1 MQVEAAAA
9 SGAVQRFTHKVQ
21 PRASLELEGRFHLG
35 QGKPA
40 AGGLRLPPAARGKP
54 LEPPVLGGV
63 GKLLPA
69 ACGQGVGG
77 GIRQGGGSPEGAAKL
92 AVQKPQPERRRR
104 VLGKQRCTRRKQGG
118 KLCLR
123 HSGEEIQLHRRVL
136 RAAPGG
142 KQAGQLHDADA
153 GKPVVGE
160 LHLAHLLGE
169 HPVAVQQAG
178 GGLGADARKALVR
191 LCALQSGQAGVK
203 GAHLPAAVGGKAG
216 AEAVRAELR
225 PGGAA
230 HGADNGICPQ
240 AFGAALGVR
249 KLHGVAALALPQGA
263 YRAAGAQLYLVP
275 LQMQLQQRQHV
286 CRLIGIGVHPPGF
299 IGAGVQPQLLKPR
312 QRRGSI
318 HRRQQRPQRGGVGG
332 EIFLR
337 RNGGVVQI
345 AAAVAGSQQ
354 LFAHLGVALQHRD
367 AGSGRGLCSRQRS
380 GQSGG
385 TAAQNKDVCHADTCF
400 LWFYSYLL

>member
-9 SGAVQRFTHKVQ
+9 SGAVQRFPHEVQ
-21 PRASLELEGRFHLG
+21 PRTAPELEGGLYLG

-40 AGGLRLPPAARGKP
+40 AGGLRLPPAAGGKP
-54 LEPPVLGGV
+54 LEPPVLGGA

-118 KLCLR
+118 KRCLR
-123 HSGEEIQLHRRVL
+123 HSGEEIKLHRRVL

-153 GKPVVGE
+153 GKPVVGK
-160 LHLAHLLGE
+160 LHLAHLFCQ

-178 GGLGADARKALVR
+178 SGLGADARKALVR
-191 LCALQSGQAGVK
+191 LCALQGGQAGVER
-203 GAHLPAAVGGKAG
+203 AHLPAAGGGKAG

-240 AFGAALGVR
+240 AFHIALGVC
-249 KLHGVAALALPQGA
+249 KLYGVAALALPQGA

-286 CRLIGIGVHPPGF
+286 GGLIGIGVHPPGF
-299 IGAGVQPQLLKPR
+299 IGAGVQPQLLEPR
-312 QRRGSI
+312 QRRGGI

-332 EIFLR
+332 EVLFR

-400 LWFYSYLL
+400 LWVYSYLL

>member
-1 MQVEAAAA
+1 M
-9 SGAVQRFTHKVQ
+9 
-21 PRASLELEGRFHLG
+21 
-35 QGKPA
+35 
-40 AGGLRLPPAARGKP
+40 
-54 LEPPVLGGV
+54 
-63 GKLLPA
+63 
-69 ACGQGVGG
+69 
-77 GIRQGGGSPEGAAKL
+77 
-92 AVQKPQPERRRR
+92 QKPQPERRRR

-123 HSGEEIQLHRRVL
+123 HSGEEIKFHRRVL

-153 GKPVVGE
+153 GKPVVGK
-160 LHLAHLLGE
+160 LHFANLFSQY
-169 HPVAVQQAG
+169 PVAVQQAG
-178 GGLGADARKALVR
+178 GGFGADARKALVR
-191 LCALQSGQAGVK
+191 LCALQGGQAGVK
-203 GAHLPAAVGGKAG
+203 RAHLPAAVGGKAG

-240 AFGAALGVR
+240 VFGAALGVC
-249 KLHGVAALALPQGA
+249 KLHGVAALALAQGA
-263 YRAAGAQLYLVP
+263 YRAAGAQLYGVP

-286 CRLIGIGVHPPGF
+286 CRLIGIGIHPPGL

-332 EIFLR
+332 EVLFR

-354 LFAHLGVALQHRD
+354 LFARLGVAFQHRD

-400 LWFYSYLL
+400 LWVYSYLL

>member
-1 MQVEAAAA
+1 M
-9 SGAVQRFTHKVQ
+9 
-21 PRASLELEGRFHLG
+21 
-35 QGKPA
+35 
-40 AGGLRLPPAARGKP
+40 
-54 LEPPVLGGV
+54 
-63 GKLLPA
+63 
-69 ACGQGVGG
+69 
-77 GIRQGGGSPEGAAKL
+77 
-92 AVQKPQPERRRR
+92 
-104 VLGKQRCTRRKQGG
+104 
-118 KLCLR
+118 
-123 HSGEEIQLHRRVL
+123 L

-153 GKPVVGE
+153 GKPVVGK
-160 LHLAHLLGE
+160 LYFAHLFSQY
-169 HPVAVQQAG
+169 PVAVQQAG
-178 GGLGADARKALVR
+178 GSFGADACKAFVR
-191 LCALQSGQAGVK
+191 LCTLQGGQAGVK

-230 HGADNGICPQ
+230 HGANDGICPQ
-240 AFGAALGVR
+240 VFGAALGVR
-249 KLHGVAALALPQGA
+249 KLHRVAALALAQGA
-263 YRAAGAQLYLVP
+263 YRAAGAQLYGVP

-286 CRLIGIGVHPPGF
+286 CRLIGIGVHPPGL

-312 QRRGSI
+312 QRRGGI
-318 HRRQQRPQRGGVGG
+318 HRRQQGPQRGGVGG
-332 EIFLR
+332 EVLFR

-367 AGSGRGLCSRQRS
+367 AGSGCGLCSRQRS

-400 LWFYSYLL
+400 LWVYSYLL

>member
-9 SGAVQRFTHKVQ
+9 SGAVQRFPHEVQ
-21 PRASLELEGRFHLG
+21 PRTAPELEGRFHLG
-35 QGKPA
+35 QSKPA
-40 AGGLRLPPAARGKP
+40 AGGLRLPPAAGGKP
-54 LEPPVLGGV
+54 LEPPVLGNVGEGLHLLDRAVVGHIGSFPKGVAQLDVQQPCPEPGKGV
-63 GKLLPA
+63 GCSLD
-69 ACGQGVGG
+69 GV
-77 GIRQGGGSPEGAAKL
+77 P
-92 AVQKPQPERRRR
+92 
-104 VLGKQRCTRRKQGG
+104 GKQAGQVY
-118 KLCLR
+118 LAQLR
-123 HSGEEIQLHRRVL
+123 EQVKFHDRVSQP
-136 RAAPGG
+136 APGG

-153 GKPVVGE
+153 GKPVVGK
-160 LHLAHLLGE
+160 LHFAHFFSQ

-178 GGLGADARKALVR
+178 SGLGADARKALVW
-191 LCALQSGQAGVK
+191 LCALQGGQAGVK

-225 PGGAA
+225 PGSAA

-240 AFGAALGVR
+240 AFGAALGVC
-249 KLHGVAALALPQGA
+249 KLHRVAALALAQGA
-263 YRAAGAQLYLVP
+263 YRAAGAQLYGAP

-299 IGAGVQPQLLKPR
+299 IGAGIQPQLLKPR
-312 QRRGSI
+312 QRRGGI
-318 HRRQQRPQRGGVGG
+318 HRRQQGAQCGGVGG
-332 EIFLR
+332 EVLFR

-367 AGSGRGLCSRQRS
+367 ADSGRGLCSRQRS

-400 LWFYSYLL
+400 LWVYSYLL